1 MEKRKFE
8 KLGIETS
15 LLGFGCMRFPA
26 TPDGK
31 IDEPRAE
38 KLLDRAIAAGVNFIR
53 QIRRIRH
60 HTVHKGHQLSVF
72 KQQPEMIAICCDPL
86 CKFFLRSRLRRR
98 EAFRLHRRNTVQIR

>member
-38 KLLDRAIAAGVNFIR
+38 KLLDRATR
-53 QIRRIRH
+53 QALITSTPRIRTIMV
-60 HTVHKGHQLSVF
+60 TVNRLLVKCCRNMTAIPFIWQQSCLSGQLRV
-72 KQQPEMIAICCDPL
+72 
-86 CKFFLRSRLRRR
+86 
-98 EAFRLHRRNTVQIR
+98 

>member
-38 KLLDRAIAAGVNFIR
+38 KLLDRAIAAGVNYIDTAYPYHNGDRLSAKCCRNMTAIPFIW
-53 QIRRIRH
+53 QQSCLS
-60 HTVHKGHQLSVF
+60 GQLRV
-72 KQQPEMIAICCDPL
+72 
-86 CKFFLRSRLRRR
+86 
-98 EAFRLHRRNTVQIR
+98 

>member
-26 TPDGK
+26 HRSGK

-38 KLLDRAIAAGVNFIR
+38 KHFGSCHRGRRLITSTP
-53 QIRRIRH
+53 RIRTIMV
-60 HTVHKGHQLSVF
+60 TVNRLLVKCCRNMTAIPFIWQQSCLSGQLRV
-72 KQQPEMIAICCDPL
+72 
-86 CKFFLRSRLRRR
+86 
-98 EAFRLHRRNTVQIR
+98 